1 MYKVIAS
8 ISTIIRQFYLENPF
22 RGYFKN
28 DYLYF
33 NSEIIADI
41 FNFWVGESLL
51 HLSSFILASSLYEK
65 EQMPSIIGSISY
77 LLSYIFNTII
87 MTKLCI
93 MLDNL
98 NIEFIIL
105 IYILIDVIVY
115 AIINKIKRKVT

>member
-8 ISTIIRQFYLENPF
+8 ISTIIRQFYLDNPF

-41 FNFWVGESLL
+41 FNFFVGESLL
-51 HLSSFILASSLYEK
+51 HFSSFILASSLYEK

-115 AIINKIKRKVT
+115 AIINKIKRKIT

>member
-8 ISTIIRQFYLENPF
+8 ISKIIRQFYLDNPF

-41 FNFWVGESLL
+41 FNFFVGESLL
-51 HLSSFILASSLYEK
+51 HFSSFILASSLYEK

-87 MTKLCI
+87 MTKLCTI
-93 MLDNL
+93 LDNL
-98 NIEFIIL
+98 KLEFIIL

-115 AIINKIKRKVT
+115 AIINKIKRKIT